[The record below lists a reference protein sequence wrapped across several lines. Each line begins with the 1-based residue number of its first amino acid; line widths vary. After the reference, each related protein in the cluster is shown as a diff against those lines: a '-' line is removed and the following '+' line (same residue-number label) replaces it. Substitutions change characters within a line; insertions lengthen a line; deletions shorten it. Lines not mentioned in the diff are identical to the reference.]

1 MKPEEKL
8 MAFVDGELGAE
19 EASFRAALAQDERL
33 QEEVARENEL
43 RQKLAGLHRDV
54 LDEDV
59 PDRLTRLLAPRQAEP
74 AQLRPPLLGRSTS
87 PRSTGWWK
95 NVTAIAASLVLGLF
109 LGQAIT
115 DPSGEGGGPFT
126 ATPDEQLAVA
136 LETQLASAQTPGDPV
151 LIGAT
156 FIGQEGQPCRTY
168 EYAGSAGLACRSGGE
183 WQLKLVAPGS
193 GSQAAEYQQAGS
205 ASELVMQSAQDMLAV
220 GPLDA
225 AQERR
230 ARDAGWPRGT
240 P

>member
-8 MAFVDGELGAE
+8 MAFVDGELGVD
-19 EASFRAALAQDERL
+19 EAGFRAALAQDERL
-33 QEEVARENEL
+33 QDELARERAL
-43 RQKLAGLHRDV
+43 RSKLAGLHREV

-59 PDRLTRLLAPRQAEP
+59 PERLTRLLVPGQAAPTR
-74 AQLRPPLLGRSTS
+74 LPPPFLKRSVPS
-87 PRSTGWWK
+87 KPTGWWK

-115 DPSGEGGGPFT
+115 GPGGEGVAPLT
-126 ATPDEQLAVA
+126 AMPDEQLAQA
-136 LETQLASAQTPGDPV
+136 LETQLASAQTAGDPV

-193 GSQAAEYQQAGS
+193 GSQTSEYQQAGS
-205 ASELVMQSAQDMLAV
+205 ASELVMRSAQDMVAV

-225 AQERR
+225 AQERQ
-230 ARDAGWPRGT
+230 ARDAGWRGGT